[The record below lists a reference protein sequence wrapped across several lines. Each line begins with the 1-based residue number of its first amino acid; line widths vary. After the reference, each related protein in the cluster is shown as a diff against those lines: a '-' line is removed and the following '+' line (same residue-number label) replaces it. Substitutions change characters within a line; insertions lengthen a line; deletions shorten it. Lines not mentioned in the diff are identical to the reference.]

1 MWTWIPTSTR
11 DGSPLRGEDE
21 EEAEAEEEEDV
32 REGEEHD
39 QSFNVQCSD
48 AIPFIAVVR
57 GGMIKVLVLGVLSV
71 VAVIGVGA
79 VMVSH
84 RQNMGG
90 QSGNGRKPVRVQ
102 HTLID

>member
-11 DGSPLRGEDE
+11 DGGPLRGEDE
-21 EEAEAEEEEDV
+21 EEAEAEEEDV

-48 AIPFIAVVR
+48 AVPFIAVVR

-71 VAVIGVGA
+71 VAVIVVSAVVVG
-79 VMVSH
+79 H
-84 RQNMGG
+84 RRG
-90 QSGNGRKPVRVQ
+90 QSGNGRKPSDR
-102 HTLID
+102 